1 MNQLEFPKPL
11 QKTIQRVLAAILHLG
26 NLELA
31 EKKMNSRVTYKD
43 RSSLQYAA
51 ELLEID
57 EAVLGNALTAR
68 SVSAGMAKTVMTPL
82 KEDEA
87 SYARDAFCKAI
98 YSGLFA
104 RVVKQINDVIV
115 HDNETIDLGLLDI
128 YGFEVFEINSFEQL
142 CINWTNE
149 KLQEEYIREGIEWT
163 PVEYFNNKIICDL
176 IEAKKPP

>member
-57 EAVLGNALTAR
+57 EAVLENALTAR

-82 KEDEA
+82 KENEA
-87 SYARDAFCKAI
+87 LYARDAFCKAI

-149 KLQEEYIREGIEWT
+149 KLQQVFIELTLKQEQEEYIREGIEWT
-163 PVEYFNNKIICDL
+163 PVEYFNN
-176 IEAKKPP
+176 